1 MKVLL
6 INACHFHRG
15 GSEGVYFNTANLL
28 KAHGHDVIFF
38 STSDPQN
45 EASKF
50 DKYFI
55 PNGNF
60 REFSLVKKIVRTP
73 SYLYNTKAGRKLGKL
88 IDDLKPD
95 VAHVHIFYAGL
106 SVSVLRT
113 LQKFNIP
120 VVHTVHDYRLLC
132 PVNTF
137 IDKPGS
143 ICELCKDKHFYH
155 CLKKRC
161 SEGKFLQSAM
171 VTLEAYFWKYFM
183 NPINYIDHNIF
194 VSKFSQNKH
203 FEFDTKFKRN
213 FTQLYNFT
221 NFAFREDLIN
231 KGDYYLYFGRLSSE
245 KGIKTLLSVFTKNHK
260 YKLKI
265 AGTGPLQS
273 LVEETSASNPN
284 IEYVGFKKGKELE
297 LLIMNSSFVVLP
309 SECYENNPLTIVEAY
324 NFGKPAIGAEIAG
337 IPELINHGENGFLFQ
352 SKNPQSLESV
362 ILRSSNLS
370 NDDYL
375 KFSNSVKQFA
385 QQNFSSRNHYSE
397 LLKVYLDVID
407 KKRIK
412 QHN

>member
-15 GSEGVYFNTANLL
+15 GSERVYFNTANLL
-28 KAHGHDVIFF
+28 TAHGHDVFFF

-45 EASKF
+45 EPNEF
-50 DKYFI
+50 ERYFV

-60 REFSLVKKIVRTP
+60 REFSLLKKIVRTP
-73 SYLYNTKAGRKLGKL
+73 SYLFNTRACVNLGKL

-113 LQKFNIP
+113 LKKHKIP

-137 IDKPGS
+137 IDKTDS

-183 NPINYIDHNIF
+183 SPLNYIDHNIF

-203 FEFDTKFKRN
+203 FEFDEKYKKKN
-213 FTQLYNFT
+213 TQLYNFT
-221 NFAFREDLIN
+221 NFVFQDDLVI
-231 KGDYYLYFGRLSSE
+231 KGEYYLYFGRLSSE
-245 KGIKTLLSVFTKNHK
+245 KGIKTLLSVFSGNPR
-260 YKLKI
+260 YQLKI
-265 AGTGPLQS
+265 AGTGPLKS
-273 LVEETSASNPN
+273 VVEEVTGSNPN
-284 IEYVGFKKGKELE
+284 IEYVGYKSGSELE
-297 LLIMNSSFVVLP
+297 ALIMKSSFVVLP

-324 NFGKPAIGAEIAG
+324 NFGKPVIGADIAG
-337 IPELINHGENGFLFQ
+337 IPELIKHGENGFLFE
-352 SKNPQSLESV
+352 SKNPQSLESMIV
-362 ILRSSNLS
+362 KSSNIS
-370 NDDYL
+370 NDDYVG
-375 KFSNSVKQFA
+375 FSNSVKKFA
-385 QQNFSSRNHYSE
+385 QDNFSSKNHYFE

-407 KKRIK
+407 KEHI
-412 QHN
+412 Q